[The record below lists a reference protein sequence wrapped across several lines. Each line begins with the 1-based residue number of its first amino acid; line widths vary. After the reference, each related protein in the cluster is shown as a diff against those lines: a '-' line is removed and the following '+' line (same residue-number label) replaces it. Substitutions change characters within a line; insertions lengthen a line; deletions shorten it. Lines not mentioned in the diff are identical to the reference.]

1 MSRSSLI
8 SCAICLA
15 LAACSATP
23 DRSPIESR
31 TTEQDLLLGADT
43 ASLSRSLEDASPL
56 VDLGTA
62 D

>member
-1 MSRSSLI
+1 MLRSSLI
-8 SCAICLA
+8 SCVAGLA
-15 LAACSATP
+15 LAACTATP

-31 TTEQDLLLGADT
+31 TTEQDLLLGADS
-43 ASLSRSLEDASPL
+43 ASLSRSLEDAGPL

>member
-1 MSRSSLI
+1 MFRSSLI
-8 SCAICLA
+8 SCCACLA

-23 DRSPIESR
+23 DRSPNESR
-31 TTEQDLLLGADT
+31 KLERDLLLGDENT
-43 ASLSRSLEDASPL
+43 SLSRSLEDARPL